1 MPGRGVIVAIV
12 LTVAGCVP
20 PPPGPPPSTCAP
32 AWSTAE
38 QRDDA
43 MSGAPIVNVRAGVHR
58 CFDRLVVDLAGPVG
72 PGYTVHYV
80 DVLTQLASGEPIP
93 LRGAAFLEVIVRA
106 PAIDENGISTYP
118 RAGQSELVDVAG
130 FGVFRQIAWGGYQ
143 EGITQFGVGL
153 ASRQPFDVTIL
164 PRSDGTT
171 RLVIDVAHR

>member
-1 MPGRGVIVAIV
+1 
-12 LTVAGCVP
+12 
-20 PPPGPPPSTCAP
+20 
-32 AWSTAE
+32 
-38 QRDDA
+38 
-43 MSGAPIVNVRAGVHR
+43 MSGSPIVNVRAGVHR
-58 CFDRLVVDLAGPVG
+58 CFDRMVVDLAGPIA

-106 PAIDENGISTYP
+106 PASDLDGRSTYP
-118 RAGQSELVDVAG
+118 KAGQSELVDVAG
-130 FGVFRQIAWGGYQ
+130 FGIFQQITWGVEQ

-153 ASRQPFDVTIL
+153 RSRQPFDVSIL